1 MSKLQDTRKIV
12 QKYGQEYGWEWS
24 KETGLIN
31 RASTYGQSFLD
42 QWNIIDDAKEGLIW
56 LKSGQYQT
64 CGVSVAIDDTTTIS
78 DWSRTI
84 ALDDVYVSVQTNE
97 NGYPTLVI
105 SSHPIEE

>member
-1 MSKLQDTRKIV
+1 MAIVISLSLRMLKVSVLRSKKV
-12 QKYGQEYGWEWS
+12 
-24 KETGLIN
+24 
-31 RASTYGQSFLD
+31 
-42 QWNIIDDAKEGLIW
+42 W

-64 CGVSVAIDDTTTIS
+64 CGVSVALDEATTIS

>member
-1 MSKLQDTRKIV
+1 MAFKKGN
-12 QKYGQEYGWEWS
+12 KKNG
-24 KETGLIN
+24 N
-31 RASTYGQSFLD
+31 RNFFKFKNAEGKC
-42 QWNIIDDAKEGLIW
+42 AKVEEGLIW

-64 CGVSVAIDDTTTIS
+64 CGVSVALDEATTIS